1 MVSLLNLPCLEFFSS
16 KCRTIQNTEYKGVTK
31 PTEIFFLGL
40 EGTQNFKS
48 THNFPNA
55 FYNYSV
61 GFIFKNLSF
70 KLVFLNGLLKFIYNH
85 HGLSLI
91 CIDLFSYFY
100 FYF

>member
-16 KCRTIQNTEYKGVTK
+16 RNVAQYKTQSTKELQNQQKF
-31 PTEIFFLGL
+31 FFLGL

-70 KLVFLNGLLKFIYNH
+70 KLVFKWFIKIH
-85 HGLSLI
+85 IFIMDCL
-91 CIDLFSYFY
+91 
-100 FYF
+100 

>member
-1 MVSLLNLPCLEFFSS
+1 MVSLLNLPCLEFFSLP

-31 PTEIFFLGL
+31 PTEIFFFFGGV

-61 GFIFKNLSF
+61 GFIFKKF
-70 KLVFLNGLLKFIYNH
+70 KFLN
-85 HGLSLI
+85 
-91 CIDLFSYFY
+91 
-100 FYF
+100 